1 MMENIKQVG
10 NDWNYLHDNYQYTR
24 ITFFNEYMHVSDV
37 SLKDIIF
44 RPIFDSDVTIEKIKS
59 FYKDCIN
66 ENWSMDLNNFQKNY
80 EGLVELTLY
89 DNCLILLKFE
99 REKYY
104 KLFNIE
110 KGYSD
115 FGTEMLFV
123 PYSLKLVLE
132 YTTFSNKLEKASIEF
147 IFGNY
152 VEDAL
157 VVRKVISDLL
167 TIETKPFL
175 FPDYIIILLNKEN
188 KMKK

>member
-1 MMENIKQVG
+1 MENIKQVG

-132 YTTFSNKLEKASIEF
+132 YTTFSKGEI
-147 IFGNY
+147 
-152 VEDAL
+152 
-157 VVRKVISDLL
+157 
-167 TIETKPFL
+167 
-175 FPDYIIILLNKEN
+175 
-188 KMKK
+188 

>member
-37 SLKDIIF
+37 SLKDITF

-80 EGLVELTLY
+80 EGLVELILY

-115 FGTEMLFV
+115 FGTEMLFA

-132 YTTFSNKLEKASIEF
+132 YTTFSNKSEKASIEF

-188 KMKK
+188 KIKK

>member
-44 RPIFDSDVTIEKIKS
+44 RPIFNSDVTIEKIKS

-115 FGTEMLFV
+115 FGTEMLFI

-188 KMKK
+188 KIKK